1 MAVATILVTSDLD
14 VVEVGTDVVVGVGI
28 GIITAVVDVS
38 SEEVVGSE
46 TVELVVDSVL
56 FSEIGTLDVDVT
68 GGGVEVGISVVVFDG
83 TSDDDGGSV
92 DDTTGGVVDVPFAI
106 GVEDGV
112 TVIGT
117 LTVSDVE
124 TGTSVL
130 FPVGSV
136 GAAVEE
142 VGSKVDVGPV
152 LSVEFDVG
160 AKVDVGTKVVDS
172 DKLDVG
178 PTLSVE
184 FDVGA
189 KVDVGGNSLIG
200 VDNVGVADDSVELA
214 VGPGSTLV
222 KSPISPL
229 VELELGV
236 GVASEVELM
245 MLEVEE
251 IVGVAVSVSSTLVVA
266 LVEDAV
272 TVAFEVG
279 EPETKVPTALV
290 RSSIKPLLLEVDTDA
305 DVEVAVGI
313 PVEDGAD
320 VEDGVD
326 IEDGVDVE
334 DGVDAGDG
342 VDVAVTT
349 PVGNRRIPDE
359 EDVRVDVGVAVESL
373 VASSETEAEAEVAAE
388 VAFAMNEVDESEPSP
403 KRGSLRVGRD
413 SRVVSVV
420 VASLLTVEDP
430 VEVVSVDDPSSVL
443 DTDLVV
449 DVLSVVVVD
458 SVSFVVAVVSVF
470 ESVSL
475 LELEPV
481 ADGITKTVVGITIV
495 VVPLSS
501 SEDVS
506 LPRSRLARMSDSVSL
521 LVDDNA
527 ARSVEVLD

>member
-1 MAVATILVTSDLD
+1 MTWD
-14 VVEVGTDVVVGVGI
+14 VVDVGTDVVVGVGI

-266 LVEDAV
+266 LVE
-272 TVAFEVG
+272 G
-279 EPETKVPTALV
+279 PQ
-290 RSSIKPLLLEVDTDA
+290 LLSHSKSA
-305 DVEVAVGI
+305 
-313 PVEDGAD
+313 
-320 VEDGVD
+320 
-326 IEDGVDVE
+326 
-334 DGVDAGDG
+334 
-342 VDVAVTT
+342 
-349 PVGNRRIPDE
+349 NRR
-359 EDVRVDVGVAVESL
+359 
-373 VASSETEAEAEVAAE
+373 
-388 VAFAMNEVDESEPSP
+388 P
-403 KRGSLRVGRD
+403 KSQRTSQIID
-413 SRVVSVV
+413 
-420 VASLLTVEDP
+420 
-430 VEVVSVDDPSSVL
+430 
-443 DTDLVV
+443 
-449 DVLSVVVVD
+449 
-458 SVSFVVAVVSVF
+458 
-470 ESVSL
+470 
-475 LELEPV
+475 
-481 ADGITKTVVGITIV
+481 
-495 VVPLSS
+495 
-501 SEDVS
+501 
-506 LPRSRLARMSDSVSL
+506 
-521 LVDDNA
+521 
-527 ARSVEVLD
+527 